1 MPAPSGD
8 MAPSPVTTTRL
19 GMYLTAIM
27 AIAFPSLS
35 YDFPQVLLAGP
46 MIDRAVIAASDAL
59 TPQGVDD
66 ASD

>member
-1 MPAPSGD
+1 MH
-8 MAPSPVTTTRL
+8 
-19 GMYLTAIM
+19 LTAIM

-46 MIDRAVIAASDAL
+46 LIDRAVSAASDAL

>member
-1 MPAPSGD
+1 MH
-8 MAPSPVTTTRL
+8 
-19 GMYLTAIM
+19 LTAIM

-46 MIDRAVIAASDAL
+46 LIGRAVSAASDAL
-59 TPQGVDD
+59 TPQGVDN